1 MTEKLI
7 WAELTEKQQQK
18 ILTDHLKWM
27 RDEKGG
33 VRGDLSGANLSGAYL
48 SGAYLSRAN
57 LSGAY
62 LSGAY
67 LSGAYLSRANL
78 SGANL
83 SGAYLSGANLS
94 GANLSGA
101 WIKVGSQE
109 KEIGAIWQCGPGGS
123 RRDFLVFIK
132 TTDGGLYLS
141 TGCQHNVEVGGFLKM
156 VKNTHDGNKHAKY
169 YKTIIA
175 TAKKVLG

>member
-27 RDEKGG
+27 RDEKGD
-33 VRGDLSGANLSGAYL
+33 VRAYL
-48 SGAYLSRAN
+48 SGAY
-57 LSGAY
+57 
-62 LSGAY
+62 
-67 LSGAYLSRANL
+67 
-78 SGANL
+78 
-83 SGAYLSGANLS
+83 
-94 GANLSGA
+94 LSGA

-109 KEIGAIWQCGPGGS
+109 KEIATIWLCGPGGS

-175 TAKKVLG
+175 TAKKVLR